1 VRRGRARGLG
11 VTLISQRPAL
21 IHKDVLTQIEVLVA
35 HRLTGPHDR
44 DAIERW
50 VEHHA
55 DELQAREVLSSLA
68 ALRDGDAW
76 VWSPGWLGLFQRVRI
91 RPRTT
96 FDSSATPRVGE
107 RRPMPVVVAKA
118 DLDMLRDR
126 MAATV
131 QRAKADDPRELRR
144 RIEQLE
150 AELRAASA
158 APVRVEVPVLGGHQV
173 EQLVEAAASLASIAA
188 GLHAAIQRVSSPP
201 SDASPSPAPAAP
213 PAAAF
218 APPPKAP
225 PVRPVRP
232 SPSGQLEDLPPL
244 RAGERRM
251 LDTLVRHHPMKMT
264 RSQLGTIA
272 GFAARGGTFGTYFGT
287 LKRRGLVVED
297 RDGLQLTS
305 EGLREGGGTP
315 ARPQTTHEILETW
328 RRALRAGERRMLDVL
343 LEARPNRLTRAE
355 LGIRS
360 GFESSGG
367 TFGTYLGS
375 LRRNGLV
382 DVDGDQVRVSET
394 LFLAG

>member
-1 VRRGRARGLG
+1 
-11 VTLISQRPAL
+11 
-21 IHKDVLTQIEVLVA
+21 
-35 HRLTGPHDR
+35 
-44 DAIERW
+44 
-50 VEHHA
+50 
-55 DELQAREVLSSLA
+55 
-68 ALRDGDAW
+68 
-76 VWSPGWLGLFQRVRI
+76 
-91 RPRTT
+91 
-96 FDSSATPRVGE
+96 
-107 RRPMPVVVAKA
+107 
-118 DLDMLRDR
+118 ML
-126 MAATV
+126 
-131 QRAKADDPRELRR
+131 E
-144 RIEQLE
+144 
-150 AELRAASA
+150 
-158 APVRVEVPVLGGHQV
+158 
-173 EQLVEAAASLASIAA
+173 
-188 GLHAAIQRVSSPP
+188 
-201 SDASPSPAPAAP
+201 
-213 PAAAF
+213 
-218 APPPKAP
+218 
-225 PVRPVRP
+225 
-232 SPSGQLEDLPPL
+232 
-244 RAGERRM
+244 
-251 LDTLVRHHPMKMT
+251 TLVRHHPMKMT

-315 ARPQTTHEILETW
+315 ARPQTTDEILETW